1 MLPKKYKKPAL
12 ILGGLVLLVLILAL
26 FVRLYF
32 TGELI
37 AAWIRP
43 PLEHYLHRNVTL
55 AEAKVG
61 FRGFSVKGLEIRKE
75 GASTPLLKGEKLE
88 LRWKFKELLKGRIVI
103 HTLVFTRPEITI
115 VRQKDGSLNI
125 ADLLPEI
132 TKAEKTAPA
141 RKKHNRGPAGVPLFI
156 TLLSMQ
162 DGQLSFVDLSQQPQ
176 TTLKV
181 SNIRSRLTDFSTSA
195 PIPFEIEG
203 QVQGAEERS
212 LAINGTYDLAKN
224 TLKGNVNLQGID
236 LATLS
241 PLIASKPFDLIH
253 QGKLT
258 MEASMA
264 VEDFD
269 HFVTKGSLTLSGLK
283 IRKDKKL
290 TETLQIEAGFRLD
303 AVRSQQTLEIGNL
316 DLELNGQKAKIQG
329 ILTQWQQR
337 PHLDFTLSSHQIK
350 LDELLALLPATP
362 PPTETSKA
370 DPGQPPAQD
379 KPLAESVV
387 PESGSESASP
397 PVLTEP
403 TKKSEGTP
411 EKSAVKTESAPGTDQ
426 SKEVLVEPVAPS
438 PAAAANL
445 PSTVSQSGPK
455 PIPLDAQGEIHLDWF
470 LYNKLVVSDVD
481 CQLILQ
487 NGKLRVEPLSASLY
501 GGVLRGS
508 VKGDVESPGPPFQS
522 VVYAENILLDE
533 IIAVFWPQTKGNWSG
548 NVNLISRAEGI
559 GTDLSA
565 LQSRIILN
573 INEADFSGHP
583 LFVKLAEL
591 FQAEDL
597 QQLHFSQVTARVLT
611 SQGIAT
617 LKRLHLVGPIVQ
629 AEGTG
634 TVGLLDKKLDLRLSL
649 QIRAQYV
656 GKIPPLRDI
665 ATKIADKHGFVQLPL
680 TVTGTIDEPVY
691 GLDQRWLNKTV
702 KRLGVKQGK
711 KLENKQPAKQPATP
725 PAKPPLNQQKQKQLK
740 EGLEKL
746 VQ

>member
-12 ILGGLVLLVLILAL
+12 ILGVLVLIVLILVL

-32 TGELI
+32 TGELLT
-37 AAWIRP
+37 AWITP
-43 PLEHYLHRNVTL
+43 PLEHYLHRNVTF

-61 FRGFSVKGLEIRKE
+61 FRGFRVKGLEIRKE
-75 GASTPLLKGEKLE
+75 GAHAPLLKGEKLE

-103 HTLVFTRPEITI
+103 HTLVFTRPEITL
-115 VRQKDGSLNI
+115 VRQKNGALNI
-125 ADLLPEI
+125 ADLLPE
-132 TKAEKTAPA
+132 TTNAEKTAPA
-141 RKKHNRGPAGVPLFI
+141 RKKHNREPAGVPLFI
-156 TLLSMQ
+156 ALLSMQ

-176 TTLKV
+176 ATLKV
-181 SNIRSRLTDFSTSA
+181 SKIRSRLTDFSTSG

-241 PLIASKPFDLIH
+241 PLIASIPSDLIQ

-264 VEDFD
+264 AEDFD
-269 HFVTKGSLTLSGLK
+269 HFLTKGSLAISGLK
-283 IRKDKKL
+283 IKKDEKL

-316 DLELNGQKAKIQG
+316 DLVLNGQKAKIQG

-337 PHLDFTLSSHQIK
+337 PHLDFTMSSHQIK

-362 PPTETSKA
+362 SPTETSKA

-379 KPLAESVV
+379 KPLAENVV
-387 PESGSESASP
+387 PEPGSESGSP
-397 PVLTEP
+397 PVLTDS

-411 EKSAVKTESAPGTDQ
+411 EKSEVKTESAPGTDQ
-426 SKEVLVEPVAPS
+426 SKEAPGEPVASS

-445 PSTVSQSGPK
+445 PSKVSQSGPK

-470 LYNKLVVSDVD
+470 LYNKLVVSNVD

-501 GGVLRGS
+501 GGALGGS

-522 VVYAENILLDE
+522 AVYAENILLDE
-533 IIAVFWPQTKGNWSG
+533 IIATFWPQTKGSWSG
-548 NVNLISRAEGI
+548 NVNLISRAEGS
-559 GTDLSA
+559 GADLPA
-565 LQSRIILN
+565 LESRIYLN

-591 FQAEDL
+591 FQAENL
-597 QQLHFSQVTARVLT
+597 QQLHFSQVTARVFT

-634 TVGLLDKKLDLRLSL
+634 TVGLLDQTLDLHLSL

-656 GKIPPLRDI
+656 GKIPQLRDI

-680 TVTGTIDEPVY
+680 TVTGTIGEPVY
-691 GLDQRWLNKTV
+691 GLDQRWLNKTA

-711 KLENKQPAKQPATP
+711 KFKKKQ

>member
-1 MLPKKYKKPAL
+1 
-12 ILGGLVLLVLILAL
+12 
-26 FVRLYF
+26 
-32 TGELI
+32 
-37 AAWIRP
+37 
-43 PLEHYLHRNVTL
+43 
-55 AEAKVG
+55 
-61 FRGFSVKGLEIRKE
+61 LEIRKE
-75 GASTPLLKGEKLE
+75 GAHTPLLKGEKLE

-103 HTLVFTRPEITI
+103 HTLVFTRPEITL

-125 ADLLPEI
+125 ADLLPQI
-132 TKAEKTAPA
+132 TNAAETAPA
-141 RKKHNRGPAGVPLFI
+141 GKKHNREPAGVPFFI

-162 DGQLSFVDLSQQPQ
+162 DGQLNFVDLSQQPQ
-176 TTLKV
+176 TTLKI

-203 QVQGAEERS
+203 QVQGAEEGS

-236 LATLS
+236 LVTLS
-241 PLIASKPFDLIH
+241 PFIASKLSDLIQ

-258 MEASMA
+258 MEASVA

-269 HFVTKGSLTLSGLK
+269 HFVTKGSLALSGLK

-290 TETLQIEAGFRLD
+290 TEPLQIEAGFRLD

-316 DLELNGQKAKIQG
+316 DLELNGHKAKIQG

-350 LDELLALLPATP
+350 LDELLTLLPATP
-362 PPTETSKA
+362 SPTETSKA
-370 DPGQPPAQD
+370 DPGQQPAAQD
-379 KPLAESVV
+379 KPLAENVV
-387 PESGSESASP
+387 PEPGPESASP
-397 PVLTEP
+397 AVPTEP
-403 TKKSEGTP
+403 AKKSEGTP
-411 EKSAVKTESAPGTDQ
+411 EKSAVKTESAPRTDQ

-438 PAAAANL
+438 SAAAANL
-445 PSTVSQSGPK
+445 PSTVDRPGPK

-470 LYNKLVVSDVD
+470 LYNKLVVSNVD

-501 GGVLRGS
+501 GGTLGGS

-522 VVYAENILLDE
+522 VVYTENILLDE
-533 IIAVFWPQTKGNWSG
+533 IIAAFWPQTRGSWSG
-548 NVNLISRAEGI
+548 NVNLISRAEGS
-559 GTDLSA
+559 GADLPA
-565 LQSRIILN
+565 LQSRTILN
-573 INEADFSGHP
+573 INEAEFSGHP
-583 LFVKLAEL
+583 LFVKFAEL
-591 FQAEDL
+591 FHAEDL
-597 QQLHFSQVTARVLT
+597 QQLRFSQVTARVLT

-617 LKRLHLVGPIVQ
+617 LERLHLVGPIVQ

-634 TVGLLDKKLDLRLSL
+634 TVGLLDKKLDLHLSL

-665 ATKIADKHGFVQLPL
+665 VTKIADKHGFVQLPL

-691 GLDQRWLNKTV
+691 GLDQRWLAKV
-702 KRLGVKQGK
+702 AKKAGK
-711 KLENKQPAKQPATP
+711 KSRKKLKNKQ
-725 PAKPPLNQQKQKQLK
+725 PLNQQQQKQLK

>member
-1 MLPKKYKKPAL
+1 
-12 ILGGLVLLVLILAL
+12 
-26 FVRLYF
+26 
-32 TGELI
+32 
-37 AAWIRP
+37 
-43 PLEHYLHRNVTL
+43 
-55 AEAKVG
+55 
-61 FRGFSVKGLEIRKE
+61 
-75 GASTPLLKGEKLE
+75 
-88 LRWKFKELLKGRIVI
+88 
-103 HTLVFTRPEITI
+103 VFTRPEITI

-141 RKKHNRGPAGVPLFI
+141 RKKHNREPAGIPLFI
-156 TLLSMQ
+156 ALLSMQ

-241 PLIASKPFDLIH
+241 PLIASIPSDLIQ

-264 VEDFD
+264 AEDFD
-269 HFVTKGSLTLSGLK
+269 HFLTKGSLAISGLK
-283 IRKDKKL
+283 IKKDEKL
-290 TETLQIEAGFRLD
+290 TETLQIEAGFRLE

-316 DLELNGQKAKIQG
+316 DLVFNGQKAKIQG

-337 PHLDFTLSSHQIK
+337 PHLDFTMSSHQIK

-362 PPTETSKA
+362 SPTETSKA

-379 KPLAESVV
+379 KPLAENVV
-387 PESGSESASP
+387 PEPGSESGSP

-411 EKSAVKTESAPGTDQ
+411 EKSEVKTESAPGTDQ
-426 SKEVLVEPVAPS
+426 SKEAPGEPVASS

-445 PSTVSQSGPK
+445 PSKVSQSGPK
-455 PIPLDAQGEIHLDWF
+455 PIPLDARGEIHLDWF
-470 LYNKLVVSDVD
+470 LYNKLVVSNVD

-501 GGVLRGS
+501 GGALGGS

-522 VVYAENILLDE
+522 AVYAENILLDE
-533 IIAVFWPQTKGNWSG
+533 IIAAFWPQTKGSWSG
-548 NVNLISRAEGI
+548 NVNLISRAEGS
-559 GTDLSA
+559 GADLPA
-565 LQSRIILN
+565 LESRIYLN

-591 FQAEDL
+591 FQAENL
-597 QQLHFSQVTARVLT
+597 QQLHFSQVTARVFT

-634 TVGLLDKKLDLRLSL
+634 TVGLLDQTLDLHLSL

-656 GKIPPLRDI
+656 GKIPQLRDI

-680 TVTGTIDEPVY
+680 TVTGTIGEPVY
-691 GLDQRWLNKTV
+691 GLDQRWLNKTA

-711 KLENKQPAKQPATP
+711 KLKKKQPAKPA
-725 PAKPPLNQQKQKQLK
+725 LNQQKQKQLK

>member
-12 ILGGLVLLVLILAL
+12 ILGVLVLIVLILVL

-32 TGELI
+32 TGELLT
-37 AAWIRP
+37 AWITP
-43 PLEHYLHRNVTL
+43 PLEHYLHRNVTF

-61 FRGFSVKGLEIRKE
+61 FRGFRVKGLEIRKE
-75 GASTPLLKGEKLE
+75 GAHAPLLKGEKLE

-103 HTLVFTRPEITI
+103 HTLVFTRPEITL
-115 VRQKDGSLNI
+115 VRQKNGALNI
-125 ADLLPEI
+125 ADLLPE
-132 TKAEKTAPA
+132 TTNAEKTAPA
-141 RKKHNRGPAGVPLFI
+141 RKKHNREPAGVPLFI
-156 TLLSMQ
+156 ALLSMQ

-176 TTLKV
+176 ATLKV
-181 SNIRSRLTDFSTSA
+181 SKIRSRLTDFSTSG

-224 TLKGNVNLQGID
+224 TLKGNVKLQGID

-241 PLIASKPFDLIH
+241 PLIASIPSDLIQ

-264 VEDFD
+264 AEDFD
-269 HFVTKGSLTLSGLK
+269 HFLTKGSLAISGLK
-283 IRKDKKL
+283 IKKDEKL

-316 DLELNGQKAKIQG
+316 DLVLNGQKAKIQG

-337 PHLDFTLSSHQIK
+337 PHLDFTMSSHQIK

-362 PPTETSKA
+362 SPTETSKA

-379 KPLAESVV
+379 KPLAENVV
-387 PESGSESASP
+387 PEPGSESGSP
-397 PVLTEP
+397 PVLTDS

-411 EKSAVKTESAPGTDQ
+411 EKSEVKTESAPGTDQ
-426 SKEVLVEPVAPS
+426 SKEAPGEPVASS

-445 PSTVSQSGPK
+445 PSKVSQSGPK

-470 LYNKLVVSDVD
+470 LYNKLVVSNVD

-501 GGVLRGS
+501 GGALGGS

-522 VVYAENILLDE
+522 AVYAENILLDE
-533 IIAVFWPQTKGNWSG
+533 IIAAFWPQTKGSWSG
-548 NVNLISRAEGI
+548 NVNLISRAEGS
-559 GTDLSA
+559 GADLPA
-565 LQSRIILN
+565 LESRIYLN

-591 FQAEDL
+591 FQAENL
-597 QQLHFSQVTARVLT
+597 QQLHFSQVTARVFT

-634 TVGLLDKKLDLRLSL
+634 TVGLLDQTLDLHLSL

-656 GKIPPLRDI
+656 GKIPQLRDI
-665 ATKIADKHGFVQLPL
+665 ATKIADKHGFIQLPL
-680 TVTGTIDEPVY
+680 TVTGTIGEPVY
-691 GLDQRWLNKTV
+691 GLDQRWLNKTA

-711 KLENKQPAKQPATP
+711 KLKKKQPAKPA
-725 PAKPPLNQQKQKQLK
+725 LNQQKQKQLK

>member
-12 ILGGLVLLVLILAL
+12 ILGVLVLIVLILVL

-32 TGELI
+32 TGELLT
-37 AAWIRP
+37 AWITP
-43 PLEHYLHRNVTL
+43 PLEHYLHRNVTF

-61 FRGFSVKGLEIRKE
+61 FRGFRVMGLEIRKE
-75 GASTPLLKGEKLE
+75 GAHAPLLKGEKLE

-103 HTLVFTRPEITI
+103 HTLVFTRPEITL
-115 VRQKDGSLNI
+115 VRQKDGALNI
-125 ADLLPEI
+125 ADLLPE
-132 TKAEKTAPA
+132 TTAPA
-141 RKKHNRGPAGVPLFI
+141 RKKHNREPAGVPLFI
-156 TLLSMQ
+156 ALLSMQ

-176 TTLKV
+176 ATLKV

-224 TLKGNVNLQGID
+224 TLKGNINLQGID

-241 PLIASKPFDLIH
+241 PLIASIPSDLIQ

-258 MEASMA
+258 MEASMTA
-264 VEDFD
+264 EDFD
-269 HFVTKGSLTLSGLK
+269 HFLTKGSLAISGLK
-283 IRKDKKL
+283 IKKDEKL
-290 TETLQIEAGFRLD
+290 TETLQIEVGFRLE

-316 DLELNGQKAKIQG
+316 DLVLNGQKAKIQG

-337 PHLDFTLSSHQIK
+337 PHLDFTMSSHQIK

-362 PPTETSKA
+362 SPTETSKA

-379 KPLAESVV
+379 KPLAENVV
-387 PESGSESASP
+387 PEPGSESASP

-411 EKSAVKTESAPGTDQ
+411 EKPEVKTESAPGTDQ
-426 SKEVLVEPVAPS
+426 SKEAPGEPVASS

-445 PSTVSQSGPK
+445 PSKVSRSGPK

-470 LYNKLVVSDVD
+470 LYNKLVVSNVD

-501 GGVLRGS
+501 GGALGGS
-508 VKGDVESPGPPFQS
+508 VKGDVESLGPPFQS
-522 VVYAENILLDE
+522 AVYTENILLDE
-533 IIAVFWPQTKGNWSG
+533 IIAIFWPQTKGSWSG
-548 NVNLISRAEGI
+548 NVNLISRAEGS
-559 GTDLSA
+559 GADLSA
-565 LQSRIILN
+565 LESRIYLN

-583 LFVKLAEL
+583 LFVKFAEL

-597 QQLHFSQVTARVLT
+597 QQLHFSQVTARVFT

-634 TVGLLDKKLDLRLSL
+634 TVGLLNQTLDLHLSL

-691 GLDQRWLNKTV
+691 GLDQRWLNKIA

-711 KLENKQPAKQPATP
+711 KLKKKQ

>member
-12 ILGGLVLLVLILAL
+12 ILAGLVLIVLILVL

-37 AAWIRP
+37 AAWITP

-55 AEAKVG
+55 AEAKIG
-61 FRGFSVKGLEIRKE
+61 FRGFRVKGLEIRKE
-75 GASTPLLKGEKLE
+75 GASAPLLKGEKLE

-103 HTLVFTRPEITI
+103 HTLVFIRPEITL
-115 VRQKDGSLNI
+115 VRQKDGALNI

-132 TKAEKTAPA
+132 TNAEKTAPA
-141 RKKHNRGPAGVPLFI
+141 RKNHNRESAGVPLFI
-156 TLLSMQ
+156 ALLSMQ
-162 DGQLSFVDLSQQPQ
+162 DGQLRFVDLSQQPQ
-176 TTLKV
+176 ATLRV

-203 QVQGAEERS
+203 QVQGTEERS

-241 PLIASKPFDLIH
+241 PLIASKPSDLIQ

-269 HFVTKGSLTLSGLK
+269 HFVTKGSLALSGLK
-283 IRKDKKL
+283 IKKDKKF

-337 PHLDFTLSSHQIK
+337 PHLDFTLSSPQIK

-362 PPTETSKA
+362 SPTETSKT

-379 KPLAESVV
+379 KPLAENVM
-387 PESGSESASP
+387 PEIGSGSASP

-411 EKSAVKTESAPGTDQ
+411 EKSEVKTESVPGTDQ
-426 SKEVLVEPVAPS
+426 SKEVLVKPVASS
-438 PAAAANL
+438 PTAAANL

-470 LYNKLVVSDVD
+470 LYNKLVVSNVD

-501 GGVLRGS
+501 GGALGGS

-522 VVYAENILLDE
+522 VVYTENILLDE
-533 IIAVFWPQTKGNWSG
+533 IIAAFWPQTKGSWSG
-548 NVNLISRAEGI
+548 NVNLISRAEGS
-559 GTDLSA
+559 GADLSA
-565 LQSRIILN
+565 LQSRIYLN
-573 INEADFSGHP
+573 INEAEFSGHP
-583 LFVKLAEL
+583 LFVKFAEL

-597 QQLHFSQVTARVLT
+597 QQLRFSQVTARVLT

-634 TVGLLDKKLDLRLSL
+634 TASLLDKKLDLHLSL

-691 GLDQRWLNKTV
+691 GLDQRWLNKTA

-711 KLENKQPAKQPATP
+711 KLENKQ

>member
-12 ILGGLVLLVLILAL
+12 ILGGLVLIFLILVLC
-26 FVRLYF
+26 VRLYF

-37 AAWIRP
+37 AAMITP
-43 PLEHYLHRNVTL
+43 PLEHYLHRNVTI

-61 FRGFSVKGLEIRKE
+61 FRGFRVKGLEIRKD
-75 GASTPLLKGEKLE
+75 GAHAPLLKGEKLE
-88 LRWKFKELLKGRIVI
+88 FRWKFKELLKGRIVI

-115 VRQKDGSLNI
+115 VRQKDGALNI
-125 ADLLPEI
+125 ADLLPEKI
-132 TKAEKTAPA
+132 NAEKTAPA
-141 RKKHNRGPAGVPLFI
+141 RKKHNREPAGVPLFI
-156 TLLSMQ
+156 ALLSMQ

-176 TTLKV
+176 ATLKV
-181 SNIRSRLTDFSTSA
+181 SKIRSRLTDFSTSA

-241 PLIASKPFDLIH
+241 PLIASNHSDLIQ

-264 VEDFD
+264 AEDFD
-269 HFVTKGSLTLSGLK
+269 HFVTKGSLALNGLK
-283 IRKDKKL
+283 IKKDEKF
-290 TETLQIEAGFRLD
+290 TETLQIEAGFQLD
-303 AVRSQQTLEIGNL
+303 AIRSQQTLEIGNL
-316 DLELNGQKAKIQG
+316 DLVLNGQKAKIQG

-337 PHLDFTLSSHQIK
+337 PHLDFTMSSHQIK

-362 PPTETSKA
+362 SPTETSKA

-379 KPLAESVV
+379 KPLVENVV
-387 PESGSESASP
+387 PEPGSESASP
-397 PVLTEP
+397 PVPTEP
-403 TKKSEGTP
+403 TEKSEGTP
-411 EKSAVKTESAPGTDQ
+411 EKSEVKTESAPGTDQ
-426 SKEVLVEPVAPS
+426 SKKVPVEPVASS
-438 PAAAANL
+438 PAAAVNL

-470 LYNKLVVSDVD
+470 LYNKLVVSNVD

-501 GGVLRGS
+501 GGALGGS

-522 VVYAENILLDE
+522 VVYTENILLDE
-533 IIAVFWPQTKGNWSG
+533 IIAAFWPQTKGSWSG
-548 NVNLISRAEGI
+548 NVNLISRAEGS
-559 GTDLSA
+559 GADLSA
-565 LQSRIILN
+565 LQSRIYLN
-573 INEADFSGHP
+573 INEAVFSGHP
-583 LFVKLAEL
+583 LFVKFAEL

-597 QQLHFSQVTARVLT
+597 QQLRFSQVTARVLT

-617 LKRLHLVGPIVQ
+617 LKRFHLVGPIVQ

-634 TVGLLDKKLDLRLSL
+634 TASLLDKKLDLHLSV

-691 GLDQRWLNKTV
+691 GLDQRWLDKTA
-702 KRLGVKQGK
+702 KRFAVKQGK
-711 KLENKQPAKQPATP
+711 KPKKKQPAKQPATP
-725 PAKPPLNQQKQKQLK
+725 PPNQQKQKQLK

>member
-1 MLPKKYKKPAL
+1 MLPTKYKKPAL
-12 ILGGLVLLVLILAL
+12 ILGGLVLIVLILVL

-32 TGELI
+32 TGELLTALI
-37 AAWIRP
+37 TP

-61 FRGFSVKGLEIRKE
+61 FRGFRVKGLEIRKE
-75 GASTPLLKGEKLE
+75 GAHAPLLKGEKLE

-103 HTLVFTRPEITI
+103 HTLVFTRPEITL
-115 VRQKDGSLNI
+115 VRQKDGALNI
-125 ADLLPEI
+125 ADLLPQM
-132 TKAEKTAPA
+132 TNAENTAPA
-141 RKKHNRGPAGVPLFI
+141 RKKHNREPAGVPLSI
-156 TLLSMQ
+156 ALLSMQ

-176 TTLKV
+176 ATLKV
-181 SNIRSRLTDFSTSA
+181 SKIRSRLTDFSTSG

-241 PLIASKPFDLIH
+241 PLIASIPSDLIQ

-264 VEDFD
+264 AEDFD
-269 HFVTKGSLTLSGLK
+269 HFLTKGSLAISGLK
-283 IRKDKKL
+283 IKKDEKL

-316 DLELNGQKAKIQG
+316 DLVLNGQKAKIQG

-337 PHLDFTLSSHQIK
+337 PHLDFTMSSHQIK

-362 PPTETSKA
+362 SPTETSKA

-379 KPLAESVV
+379 KPLAENVV
-387 PESGSESASP
+387 PEPGSESGSP
-397 PVLTEP
+397 PVLTDS

-411 EKSAVKTESAPGTDQ
+411 EKSEVKTESAPGTDQ
-426 SKEVLVEPVAPS
+426 SKEAPGEPVASS

-445 PSTVSQSGPK
+445 PSKVSQSGPK

-470 LYNKLVVSDVD
+470 LYNKLVVSNVD

-501 GGVLRGS
+501 GGALGGS

-522 VVYAENILLDE
+522 AVYAENILLDE
-533 IIAVFWPQTKGNWSG
+533 IIATFWPQTKGSWSG
-548 NVNLISRAEGI
+548 NVNLISRAEGS
-559 GTDLSA
+559 GADLPA
-565 LQSRIILN
+565 LESRIYLN

-591 FQAEDL
+591 FQAENL
-597 QQLHFSQVTARVLT
+597 QQLHFSQVTARGFA

-634 TVGLLDKKLDLRLSL
+634 TVGLLDQTLDLHLSL

-656 GKIPPLRDI
+656 GKIPQLRDI

-680 TVTGTIDEPVY
+680 TVTGTIGEPVY
-691 GLDQRWLNKTV
+691 GLDQRWLNKTA

-711 KLENKQPAKQPATP
+711 KNKKKQPAKPT
-725 PAKPPLNQQKQKQLK
+725 LNQQKQKQLK

>member
-1 MLPKKYKKPAL
+1 MLPKKYKKSAL
-12 ILGGLVLLVLILAL
+12 ILGALVLIVLILVL

-37 AAWIRP
+37 AAWITP

-55 AEAKVG
+55 AEAKIG
-61 FRGFSVKGLEIRKE
+61 FRGFRVKGLEIRKE
-75 GASTPLLKGEKLE
+75 GASAPLLKGEKLE

-103 HTLVFTRPEITI
+103 HTLVFIRPEITL
-115 VRQKDGSLNI
+115 VRQKDGALNI

-132 TKAEKTAPA
+132 TNAEKTAPA
-141 RKKHNRGPAGVPLFI
+141 RKNHNRESAGVPLFI
-156 TLLSMQ
+156 ALLSMQ
-162 DGQLSFVDLSQQPQ
+162 DGQLRFVDLSQQPQ
-176 TTLKV
+176 ATLRV

-203 QVQGAEERS
+203 QVQGTEERS

-241 PLIASKPFDLIH
+241 PLIASKPSDLIQ

-269 HFVTKGSLTLSGLK
+269 HFVTKGSLALSGLK
-283 IRKDKKL
+283 IKKDKKF

-337 PHLDFTLSSHQIK
+337 PHLDFTLSSPQIK

-362 PPTETSKA
+362 SPTETSKT

-379 KPLAESVV
+379 KPLAENVM
-387 PESGSESASP
+387 PEIGSGSASP

-411 EKSAVKTESAPGTDQ
+411 EKSEVKTESVPGTDQ
-426 SKEVLVEPVAPS
+426 SKEVLVKPVASS
-438 PAAAANL
+438 PTAAANL

-470 LYNKLVVSDVD
+470 LYNKLVVSNVD

-501 GGVLRGS
+501 GGALGGS

-522 VVYAENILLDE
+522 VVYTENILLDE
-533 IIAVFWPQTKGNWSG
+533 IIAAFWPQTKGSWSG
-548 NVNLISRAEGI
+548 NVNLISRAEGS
-559 GTDLSA
+559 GADLSA
-565 LQSRIILN
+565 LQSRIYLN
-573 INEADFSGHP
+573 INEAEFSGHP
-583 LFVKLAEL
+583 LFVKFAEL
-591 FQAEDL
+591 FLAEDL
-597 QQLHFSQVTARVLT
+597 QQLRFSQVTARVLT

-634 TVGLLDKKLDLRLSL
+634 TASLLDKKLDLHLSL

-691 GLDQRWLNKTV
+691 GLDQRWLNKTA

-711 KLENKQPAKQPATP
+711 KLENKQ

>member
-1 MLPKKYKKPAL
+1 MLPKKYKTPAL
-12 ILGGLVLLVLILAL
+12 ILGGLVLIVLILVL

-32 TGELI
+32 TGELLT
-37 AAWIRP
+37 AWITP
-43 PLEHYLHRNVTL
+43 PLEHYLHRNVTF

-61 FRGFSVKGLEIRKE
+61 FRGFRVMGLEIRKE
-75 GASTPLLKGEKLE
+75 GAHAPLLKGEKLE

-103 HTLVFTRPEITI
+103 HTLVFTRPEITL
-115 VRQKDGSLNI
+115 VRQKDGALNI
-125 ADLLPEI
+125 ADLLPE
-132 TKAEKTAPA
+132 TTAPA
-141 RKKHNRGPAGVPLFI
+141 RKKHNREPAGVPLFI
-156 TLLSMQ
+156 ALLSMQ

-176 TTLKV
+176 ATLKV

-241 PLIASKPFDLIH
+241 PLIASNHSDLIQ

-258 MEASMA
+258 MEASMTA
-264 VEDFD
+264 EDFD
-269 HFVTKGSLTLSGLK
+269 HFLTKGSLALSGLK
-283 IRKDKKL
+283 IKKDEKL
-290 TETLQIEAGFRLD
+290 TETLQIEVGFRLE

-316 DLELNGQKAKIQG
+316 DLVLNGQKAKIQG

-337 PHLDFTLSSHQIK
+337 PHLDFTMSSHQIK

-362 PPTETSKA
+362 SPTETSKA

-379 KPLAESVV
+379 KPLAENVV
-387 PESGSESASP
+387 PEPGSESASP

-411 EKSAVKTESAPGTDQ
+411 EKPEVKTESAPGTDQ
-426 SKEVLVEPVAPS
+426 SKEAPGEPVASS

-445 PSTVSQSGPK
+445 PSKVSRSGPK

-470 LYNKLVVSDVD
+470 LYNKLVVSNVD

-501 GGVLRGS
+501 GGALGGS

-522 VVYAENILLDE
+522 AVYAENILLDE
-533 IIAVFWPQTKGNWSG
+533 IIATFWPQTKGSWSG
-548 NVNLISRAEGI
+548 NVNLISRAEGS
-559 GTDLSA
+559 GADLSA
-565 LQSRIILN
+565 LESRIYLN

-591 FQAEDL
+591 FQAENL
-597 QQLHFSQVTARVLT
+597 QQLHFSQVTARVFT

-634 TVGLLDKKLDLRLSL
+634 TVGLLNQTLDLHLSL

-691 GLDQRWLNKTV
+691 GLDQRWLNKIA

-711 KLENKQPAKQPATP
+711 KLKKKQ

>member
-1 MLPKKYKKPAL
+1 MLPKQYKKPAL
-12 ILGGLVLLVLILAL
+12 ILGGLVLIVLILVL

-37 AAWIRP
+37 AGWIRP

-55 AEAKVG
+55 AEATVG
-61 FRGFSVKGLEIRKE
+61 FRGFHVKDLEIRKE
-75 GASTPLLKGEKLE
+75 GASAPLLTGEKLE

-103 HTLVFTRPEITI
+103 HTLVFTRPEITL

-125 ADLLPEI
+125 DDLLPEK
-132 TKAEKTAPA
+132 TNAAKTAPA
-141 RKKHNRGPAGVPLFI
+141 RKSHNREPAGVPLFI
-156 TLLSMQ
+156 AMLSMQ
-162 DGQLSFVDLSQQPQ
+162 DGQLSFVDLSKQPQ
-176 TTLKV
+176 ATLRV
-181 SNIRSRLTDFSTSA
+181 SNIRSRITDFSTSA
-195 PIPFEIEG
+195 PIPFELEG
-203 QVQGAEERS
+203 QVQGADERS
-212 LAINGTYDLAKN
+212 LTINGTYDLAKN

-236 LATLS
+236 LAALS
-241 PLIASKPFDLIH
+241 PLINPSDLIQ

-258 MEASMA
+258 IEASMA
-264 VEDFD
+264 AEGFD
-269 HFVTKGSLTLSGLK
+269 HFVTKGSLALSGLK
-283 IRKDKKL
+283 IRNGKNL

-303 AVRSQQTLEIGNL
+303 AVRSQQILEIGNL

-337 PHLDFTLSSHQIK
+337 PHLDFTLSSHQLK
-350 LDELLALLPATP
+350 LDELLALLPATVS
-362 PPTETSKA
+362 PTETSKA
-370 DPGQPPAQD
+370 DPRQPPARD
-379 KPLAESVV
+379 NPLSENVV
-387 PESGSESASP
+387 QEPGSESAAP
-397 PVLTEP
+397 RVLTEP
-403 TKKSEGTP
+403 TKKSEGTL
-411 EKSAVKTESAPGTDQ
+411 EKSAVKTESVPGTDQ
-426 SKEVLVEPVAPS
+426 SIEVPVEPVAPS

-445 PSTVSQSGPK
+445 PSTASQSGPK

-470 LYNKLVVSDVD
+470 LYNKLVVSNVD
-481 CQLILQ
+481 CQLILK

-501 GGVLRGS
+501 GGALGGS

-522 VVYAENILLDE
+522 VVYTENILLDE
-533 IIAVFWPQTKGNWSG
+533 IIAAFWSQSKGDWSG

-559 GTDLSA
+559 GTDLPA
-565 LQSRIILN
+565 LQSRTFLN
-573 INEADFSGHP
+573 INEAEFSGHP
-583 LFVKLAEL
+583 LFVKLSEL
-591 FQAEDL
+591 FQVEDL
-597 QQLHFSQVTARVLT
+597 RQLRFSQVTARVLT
-611 SQGIAT
+611 SKGIAT

-634 TVGLLDKKLDLRLSL
+634 TASLMDKKLDLHLSL
-649 QIRAQYV
+649 QIQAQYV

-691 GLDQRWLNKTV
+691 GLDQHWLNKTA
-702 KRLGVKQGK
+702 KRLGVEQGK
-711 KLENKQPAKQPATP
+711 KLENKQPVTQ

>member
-12 ILGGLVLLVLILAL
+12 ILGVLVLIVLILVL

-32 TGELI
+32 TGELLT
-37 AAWIRP
+37 AWITP
-43 PLEHYLHRNVTL
+43 PLEHYLHRNVTF

-61 FRGFSVKGLEIRKE
+61 FRGFRVMGLEIRKE
-75 GASTPLLKGEKLE
+75 GAHAPLLKGEKLE

-103 HTLVFTRPEITI
+103 HTLVFTRPEITL
-115 VRQKDGSLNI
+115 VRQKDGALNI
-125 ADLLPEI
+125 ADLLPE
-132 TKAEKTAPA
+132 TTAPA
-141 RKKHNRGPAGVPLFI
+141 RKKHNREPAGVPLFI
-156 TLLSMQ
+156 ALLSMQ

-176 TTLKV
+176 ATLKV

-241 PLIASKPFDLIH
+241 PLIASIPSDLIQ

-258 MEASMA
+258 MEASMTA
-264 VEDFD
+264 EDFD
-269 HFVTKGSLTLSGLK
+269 HFLTKGSLALSGLK
-283 IRKDKKL
+283 IKKDEKL
-290 TETLQIEAGFRLD
+290 TETLQIEVGFRLE

-316 DLELNGQKAKIQG
+316 DLVLNGQKAKIQG

-337 PHLDFTLSSHQIK
+337 PHLDFTMSSHQIK

-362 PPTETSKA
+362 SPTETSKA

-379 KPLAESVV
+379 KPLAENVV
-387 PESGSESASP
+387 PEPGSESASP

-411 EKSAVKTESAPGTDQ
+411 EKPEVKTESAPGTDQ
-426 SKEVLVEPVAPS
+426 SKEAPGEPVASS

-445 PSTVSQSGPK
+445 PSKVSRSGPK

-470 LYNKLVVSDVD
+470 LYNKLVVSNVD

-501 GGVLRGS
+501 GGALGGS
-508 VKGDVESPGPPFQS
+508 VKGDVESLGPPFQS
-522 VVYAENILLDE
+522 AVYTENILLDE
-533 IIAVFWPQTKGNWSG
+533 IIAIFWPQTKGSWSG
-548 NVNLISRAEGI
+548 NVNLISRAEGS
-559 GTDLSA
+559 GADLSA
-565 LQSRIILN
+565 LESRIYLN

-583 LFVKLAEL
+583 LFVKFAEL

-597 QQLHFSQVTARVLT
+597 QQLHFSQVTARVFT

-634 TVGLLDKKLDLRLSL
+634 TVGLLNQTLDLHLSL

-656 GKIPPLRDI
+656 GKIPQLRDI

-680 TVTGTIDEPVY
+680 TVTGTIGEPVY
-691 GLDQRWLNKTV
+691 GLDQRWLNKTA

-711 KLENKQPAKQPATP
+711 KLKKKQ

>member
-1 MLPKKYKKPAL
+1 MLPKQYKKPVL
-12 ILGGLVLLVLILAL
+12 MLGCLVLIVLILVL

-37 AAWIRP
+37 SAWIRP
-43 PLEHYLHRNVTL
+43 PLEHHLHRNVTL
-55 AEAKVG
+55 AEAKIG
-61 FRGFSVKGLEIRKE
+61 FRGFRVKGLEIRKE
-75 GASTPLLKGEKLE
+75 GASAPLLKGEKLE

-103 HTLVFTRPEITI
+103 HTLVFTRPEITL

-125 ADLLPEI
+125 ADLLPEK
-132 TKAEKTAPA
+132 THGEKTAPA
-141 RKKHNRGPAGVPLFI
+141 RKSHNRGPAGVPLFI
-156 TLLSMQ
+156 ALLSMQ

-176 TTLKV
+176 ATLRV

-195 PIPFEIEG
+195 PIPFELEG
-203 QVQGAEERS
+203 QVQGADERS
-212 LAINGTYDLAKN
+212 LTISGTYDLAKN

-236 LATLS
+236 LAALS
-241 PLIASKPFDLIH
+241 PLINPSDLIQ

-264 VEDFD
+264 AEGFD

-283 IRKDKKL
+283 IRKDKNL

-329 ILTQWQQR
+329 ILTQWQKR
-337 PHLDFTLSSHQIK
+337 PHLDFTLSSHQLK
-350 LDELLALLPATP
+350 LDELLALLPTTP
-362 PPTETSKA
+362 SPTETSKA
-370 DPGQPPAQD
+370 DPVEPPAQD
-379 KPLAESVV
+379 NPLAENVV
-387 PESGSESASP
+387 QKPGSESASP
-397 PVLTEP
+397 RVLTEP
-403 TKKSEGTP
+403 TKKSEGTL
-411 EKSAVKTESAPGTDQ
+411 EKSAMKTESVPGTDQ
-426 SKEVLVEPVAPS
+426 SKEVPVEPVAPS
-438 PAAAANL
+438 TAAAANL

-455 PIPLDAQGEIHLDWF
+455 LIPLDAQGEIHLDWL
-470 LYNKLVVSDVD
+470 LYNKLVVSNVD
-481 CQLILQ
+481 CQLVLH

-501 GGVLRGS
+501 GGALGGS

-522 VVYAENILLDE
+522 VVYTENILLDE
-533 IIAVFWPQTKGNWSG
+533 IVATIWPQTKGGWSG

-559 GTDLSA
+559 GTDLPA
-565 LQSRIILN
+565 LQSRTFLN
-573 INEADFSGHP
+573 INEAEFSGHP
-583 LFVKLAEL
+583 LFVKLSEL

-597 QQLHFSQVTARVLT
+597 QQLRFSQVTARVLT

-634 TVGLLDKKLDLRLSL
+634 TASLLDKKLDLHLSL
-649 QIRAQYV
+649 QIQAQYV

-691 GLDQRWLNKTV
+691 GLDQRWLNETA

-711 KLENKQPAKQPATP
+711 KLENTQPAKS
-725 PAKPPLNQQKQKQLK
+725 PLNQQKQKQLK

>member
-12 ILGGLVLLVLILAL
+12 ILGGLVLIFFIIVLC
-26 FVRLYF
+26 VRLYF

-37 AAWIRP
+37 AAMITP
-43 PLEHYLHRNVTL
+43 PLEHYLHRNVTI

-61 FRGFSVKGLEIRKE
+61 FRGFRVKGLEIRKD
-75 GASTPLLKGEKLE
+75 GAHAPLLKGEKLE
-88 LRWKFKELLKGRIVI
+88 FRWKFKELLKGRIVI
-103 HTLVFTRPEITI
+103 HTLVFTRPEITL

-132 TKAEKTAPA
+132 TNAEKTAPA
-141 RKKHNRGPAGVPLFI
+141 RKQHKREPAGVPLFI
-156 TLLSMQ
+156 ALLAMQ

-176 TTLKV
+176 ATLKV
-181 SNIRSRLTDFSTSA
+181 SRIRSRFTDFSTTA

-212 LAINGTYDLAKN
+212 LIINGTYDLAKN
-224 TLKGNVNLQGID
+224 ALKGNVNLQGID
-236 LATLS
+236 LAIVS
-241 PLIASKPFDLIH
+241 PFVASNPPDLIQ

-264 VEDFD
+264 AEDFD
-269 HFVTKGSLTLSGLK
+269 HFVTKGSLAISDLK
-283 IRKDKKL
+283 IKKDEKF

-316 DLELNGQKAKIQG
+316 DLVLNGQKAKIQG

-337 PHLDFTLSSHQIK
+337 PHLDFTMSSPQIK

-362 PPTETSKA
+362 SPTETSKA

-379 KPLAESVV
+379 KPLAENVV
-387 PESGSESASP
+387 SEPGSESASP
-397 PVLTEP
+397 PVLAEP
-403 TKKSEGTP
+403 TKKSEETP
-411 EKSAVKTESAPGTDQ
+411 EKSEVKTESAPGTDQ
-426 SKEVLVEPVAPS
+426 SKEVPVEPVASS
-438 PAAAANL
+438 PAATANL

-455 PIPLDAQGEIHLDWF
+455 PIQLDAQGEIHLDWF
-470 LYNKLVVSDVD
+470 LYNKLVVSNVD

-501 GGVLRGS
+501 GGALGGS

-533 IIAVFWPQTKGNWSG
+533 IIATFLPQTKGSWSG
-548 NVNLISRAEGI
+548 NVNLISRAEGS
-559 GTDLSA
+559 GADLSA
-565 LQSRIILN
+565 LQSRIYLN
-573 INEADFSGHP
+573 INEAEFSGHP

-597 QQLHFSQVTARVLT
+597 QQLRFSQVTARVLT

-617 LKRLHLVGPIVQ
+617 LKRFHLVGPIVQ

-634 TVGLLDKKLDLRLSL
+634 TANLLDKKLDLHLSL

-665 ATKIADKHGFVQLPL
+665 ATKIADKYGFVQLPL

-691 GLDQRWLNKTV
+691 GLDQRWLNKTA
-702 KRLGVKQGK
+702 KRFGVKQGK
-711 KLENKQPAKQPATP
+711 KLKKKQPAKQ